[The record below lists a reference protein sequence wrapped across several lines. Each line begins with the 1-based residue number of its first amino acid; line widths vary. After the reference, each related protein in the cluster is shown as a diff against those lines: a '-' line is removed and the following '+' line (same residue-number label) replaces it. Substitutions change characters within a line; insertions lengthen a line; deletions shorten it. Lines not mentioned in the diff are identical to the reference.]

1 MSRFLRGR
9 NAIAYSGALLF
20 SAFGFTTAA
29 HAADD
34 WPTKPITIIVPASP
48 GGATDIVSRLLAEKM
63 QEDFGEAVVVENKAG
78 AAGIIGTQQLTRAK
92 PDGYTLIMGNLDRK
106 SVVSQMTEE

>member
-1 MSRFLRGR
+1 MSRFLRGL

-48 GGATDIVSRLLAEKM
+48 GGGTDIVLGLLAGKKPRN
-63 QEDFGEAVVVENKAG
+63 FGGGGGVENKAG
-78 AAGIIGTQQLTRAK
+78 GGGLIGTQKITSAKTDGLT
-92 PDGYTLIMGNLDRK
+92 LSLGNIWA
-106 SVVSQMTEE
+106 